1 LLRLL
6 NLTAAVQE
14 MLMHS
19 QIDMGHARA
28 LLSLDGAKQIQ
39 AAQHVAQKKLS
50 VREAERMVHQY
61 LHPKITP
68 RAKPNRDLLRLEEI
82 AADRVGAKVSIKH
95 GAKGAGKLVI
105 EYKNLD
111 QLDGILGL
119 MGVDVG

>member
-1 LLRLL
+1 
-6 NLTAAVQE
+6 
-14 MLMHS
+14 MH
-19 QIDMGHARA
+19 Q
-28 LLSLDGAKQIQ
+28 Q
-39 AAQHVAQKKLS
+39 
-50 VREAERMVHQY
+50 
-61 LHPKITP
+61 LHPKTAI

-82 AADRVGAKVSIKH
+82 AADRMGAKVSIKH